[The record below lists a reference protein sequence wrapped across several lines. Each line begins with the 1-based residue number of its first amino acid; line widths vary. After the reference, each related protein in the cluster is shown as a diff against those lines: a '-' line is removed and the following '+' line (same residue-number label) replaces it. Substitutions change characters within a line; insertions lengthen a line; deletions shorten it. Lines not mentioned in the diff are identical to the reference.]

1 MSLVSNQFTEIDM
14 SNRDIVY
21 FSVLLFVALVALSH
35 WKARRYKVAARIKR
49 GLISYASGTG
59 TASS

>member
-1 MSLVSNQFTEIDM
+1 M

-35 WKARRYKVAARIKR
+35 WKARRYKVAARIRR
-49 GLISYASGTG
+49 GLIYYASGTG